1 MAQIITKSYT
11 RDTFSELVSDL
22 QSAYNW
28 HNVNIAENGT
38 YAIFYVTDSIYIR
51 IEALATDSYISV
63 KIYKGNDV
71 SVASKGQG
79 YICTRILKTLT
90 AFCFA
95 FTIQTNNTNISPATS
110 LNNIV
115 IGTAVNQ
122 MTGVEETALAYI
134 VTSSSSVI
142 GYILSS
148 DNLTEPVLSTPL
160 PFYNNNLGSKVTSIQ
175 NVFSKYSECIMKDV
189 YVLSALQF
197 QSLSFNDCTLNNKK
211 YYMNGAILLADD

>member
-11 RDTFSELVSDL
+11 RNTFSELVSDL

-28 HNVNIAENGT
+28 HNVNIAEDGT

-71 SVASKGQG
+71 SVALKGQG
-79 YICTRILKTLT
+79 YICTRILKTPT

-95 FTIQTNNTNISPATS
+95 FIIQTTNTNISPATS
-110 LNNIV
+110 LKNIV

-134 VTSSSSVI
+134 VTSSSSAS

-148 DNLTEPVLSTPL
+148 DNLTEPVSSTPL

-189 YVLSALQF
+189 YILSALQF
-197 QSLSFNDCTLNNKK
+197 PSLSYNNCTLNGKK
-211 YYMNGAILLADD
+211 YYMNGAILLADN